1 PSGVIRAYD
10 VHTGRLV
17 WNWDSGNPEE
27 TAPIADG
34 KIYTRNSPNMWS
46 MFSVDEKL
54 GMIYLP
60 MGNQTPD
67 QWGGNRTKESEKYSA
82 GLVALD
88 IATGRVRWD
97 FQFTHHDLW

>member
-1 PSGVIRAYD
+1 KDLVIIGGHVTDNVSMDEPSGVIRAYD

-27 TAPIADG
+27 TAPIAEG

-54 GMIYLP
+54 GLIYLP

-67 QWGGNRTKESEKYSA
+67 QWG
-82 GLVALD
+82 
-88 IATGRVRWD
+88 
-97 FQFTHHDLW
+97 